1 MKHARLL
8 GAVAAVMALTFAG
21 CGTGTAA
28 PSASGSAST
37 ASSAPAEKVA
47 LTFWGT
53 YGNGGNSSQTKALA
67 PLIDS
72 FEKANP
78 DITINYVDM
87 PYDQL
92 KQTLTTAAAGGE
104 LPDLLRSD
112 IGWIAQYGKLGAFA
126 ALDQAMPDFKTFAD
140 AVYPG
145 TLTANAWDGHYYGLP
160 LDTNTRVLVT
170 SPEALKAAGMSKPP
184 ATFAEFTA
192 MAGKLK
198 GTKIKAFA
206 DGGLG
211 QWNIMPWIWSG
222 GGALTDDAVTKASG
236 YLDSAKSVA
245 AVQMLVDLYKDGQIP
260 NLITGN
266 QGATG
271 TSDGLPGGNYA
282 SILDGPWMVDIW
294 KEQYPKFAPN
304 YSAVPAGDGGSIS
317 VIGGESIVMSTST
330 KHAEA
335 ALKFIRFTQSEEFQL
350 AMAATGQMPVV
361 ETIGTK
367 AAAQFP
373 YLAPFAEQL
382 KTAKSRLNI
391 PEAAKVD
398 TILNN
403 HLTEAFKGSVTVQ
416 AALTAAAAEIDPL
429 LAK

>member
-8 GAVAAVMALTFAG
+8 GAVAAVMALTLAG

-28 PSASGSAST
+28 PSASGSAPN
-37 ASSAPAEKVA
+37 ASAPAEKVS

-126 ALDQAMPDFKTFAD
+126 PLDQTMPDFKTFAD

-145 TLTANAWDGHYYGLP
+145 TLAANAWNGHYYGLP

-170 SPEALKAAGMSKPP
+170 SPEALKAAGLSKPP

-192 MAGKLK
+192 MADKLK

-236 YLDSAKSVA
+236 YLDSPKSVA
-245 AVQMLVDLYKDGQIP
+245 AVQMLVDLYKAGQIP

-294 KEQYPKFAPN
+294 KQQYPKFAPN
-304 YSAVPAGDGGSIS
+304 YSPVPAGDGGSVS

-361 ETIGTK
+361 EATGTK
-367 AAAQFP
+367 AATQFP

-403 HLTEAFKGSVTVQ
+403 HLTEAFKGTATVQ

>member
-8 GAVAAVMALTFAG
+8 GAAAAVMALALAG

-28 PSASGSAST
+28 SSAST
-37 ASSAPAEKVA
+37 AGSAPAEKVE

-53 YGNGGNSSQTKALA
+53 YGNGGNSAQTTALA

-78 DITINYVDM
+78 GITINYVDM

-126 ALDQAMPDFKTFAD
+126 ALDQAMPDFTTYAD

-145 TLTANAWDGHYYGLP
+145 TLAANAWDGHYYGLP

-170 SPEALKAAGMSKPP
+170 SPEALKAAGLSKPP

-236 YLDSAKSVA
+236 YLDSATSVA

-260 NLITGN
+260 NLIIGN

-294 KEQYPKFAPN
+294 KQQYPKFTPN
-304 YSAVPAGDGGSIS
+304 YSPVPAGEGGSVS

-330 KHAEA
+330 THAEA
-335 ALKFIRFTQSEEFQL
+335 ALKFIRFTQTEEFQL

-361 ETIGTK
+361 ETVGTK
-367 AAAQFP
+367 AAEQYP
-373 YLAPFAEQL
+373 YLAAFTEQL
-382 KTAKSRLNI
+382 KTAKARLNI
-391 PEAAKVD
+391 PEASKVD

-416 AALTAAAAEIDPL
+416 EALTAAAAEIDPL